1 MRLARHRLLLFVTTL
16 FAVSSLASA
25 QTVPAGASPTLER
38 IRAAK
43 EIRVAFSGDSPP
55 FSLVAANG
63 EPAGFA
69 IELCRRVIAGIAR
82 ATGEPDLKT
91 RWIVASAAER
101 VDLVATGKADLDCAN
116 TTTTLARLREVD
128 FSALVFVDTGGLLV
142 REGSPVERLAGL
154 EGRRVGVLAG
164 TTTDLRLPST
174 LRQQGVNATVVRLN
188 DGVEGVAMLESGSLD
203 AFAADKVK
211 LAGLAAEAR
220 APRSLRVLPDDLSY
234 EPQAFAL
241 PRNDSAY
248 RLEVNRAL
256 SRAYAS
262 GEAERIFAQWLG
274 RLGKPSGLLAAVY
287 MLNVIPE

>member
-1 MRLARHRLLLFVTTL
+1 MRLAPTRLLLLFTTL

-164 TTTDLRLPST
+164 TTTDLRLSST

-211 LAGLAAEAR
+211 LAGLAADAR

>member
-1 MRLARHRLLLFVTTL
+1 
-16 FAVSSLASA
+16 
-25 QTVPAGASPTLER
+25 
-38 IRAAK
+38 
-43 EIRVAFSGDSPP
+43 
-55 FSLVAANG
+55 
-63 EPAGFA
+63 
-69 IELCRRVIAGIAR
+69 
-82 ATGEPDLKT
+82 
-91 RWIVASAAER
+91 
-101 VDLVATGKADLDCAN
+101 
-116 TTTTLARLREVD
+116 
-128 FSALVFVDTGGLLV
+128 
-142 REGSPVERLAGL
+142 
-154 EGRRVGVLAG
+154 
-164 TTTDLRLPST
+164 
-174 LRQQGVNATVVRLN
+174 VVRLN

-211 LAGLAAEAR
+211 LAGLAADAR

>member
-1 MRLARHRLLLFVTTL
+1 MRLAPTRLLLLFTSL

-91 RWIVASAAER
+91 RWIVGSAAER

-164 TTTDLRLPST
+164 TTTDLRLSST

-211 LAGLAAEAR
+211 LAGLAADAR

-262 GEAERIFAQWLG
+262 GEAERIFGQWLG

>member
-1 MRLARHRLLLFVTTL
+1 MRLAPTRLLLLFTSL

-91 RWIVASAAER
+91 RWIVGSAAER

-211 LAGLAAEAR
+211 LAGLAADAR

-262 GEAERIFAQWLG
+262 GEAERIFGQWLG

>member
-1 MRLARHRLLLFVTTL
+1 MRLARHRLLLLFTTL

-91 RWIVASAAER
+91 RWIVGSAAER

-128 FSALVFVDTGGLLV
+128 FSALVFVDSGGLLV

-164 TTTDLRLPST
+164 TTTDLRLSST

>member
-1 MRLARHRLLLFVTTL
+1 MRIQRPRLLLFLATL
-16 FAVSSLASA
+16 LAASTLASA
-25 QTVPAGASPTLER
+25 QGVPPGASRTLDR

-55 FSLVAANG
+55 FSLVAPNQ
-63 EPAGFA
+63 EPTGFA
-69 IELCRRVIAGIAR
+69 IDLCRRVIAGIAR
-82 ATGEPDLKT
+82 AAGEPELRT
-91 RWIVASAAER
+91 RWIVGTAAER
-101 VDLVATGKADLDCAN
+101 IDMVATGKADLDCAN
-116 TTTTLARLREVD
+116 TTTTLARMREVD
-128 FSALVFVDTGGLLV
+128 FSALVFVDAGGLLV
-142 REGSPVERLAGL
+142 AEGSAVERLAGL

-164 TTTDLRLPST
+164 TTTDLGLPAT
-174 LRQQGVNATVVRLN
+174 LRRQGINATVVRLN

-220 APRSLRVLPDDLSY
+220 APRRLRVLPDDLSY
-234 EPQAFAL
+234 EPQAFAV

-256 SRAYAS
+256 SRAYAN
-262 GEAERIFAQWLG
+262 GDAERIFAQWLG

-287 MLNVIPE
+287 LLNVIPE

>member
-1 MRLARHRLLLFVTTL
+1 MRLAPTRLLLLFTTL

-82 ATGEPDLKT
+82 ATGEPDLKA

-211 LAGLAAEAR
+211 LAGLAADAR

-262 GEAERIFAQWLG
+262 GEAERIFGQWLG

>member
-1 MRLARHRLLLFVTTL
+1 MRLVPTRLLLFVTTL

-91 RWIVASAAER
+91 RWIVGSAAER

-164 TTTDLRLPST
+164 TTTDLRLSST

-211 LAGLAAEAR
+211 LAGLAADAR

-262 GEAERIFAQWLG
+262 GEAERIFGQWLG

>member
-1 MRLARHRLLLFVTTL
+1 MRLAPTRLLLLFTSL

-25 QTVPAGASPTLER
+25 QTVPAGASPTIER

-91 RWIVASAAER
+91 RWIVGSAAER

-164 TTTDLRLPST
+164 TTTDLRLSST
-174 LRQQGVNATVVRLN
+174 LRQQGVNATVLRLN

-211 LAGLAAEAR
+211 LAGLAADAR

>member
-1 MRLARHRLLLFVTTL
+1 MRLARHRLLLLFTTL

-91 RWIVASAAER
+91 RWIVGSAAER

-164 TTTDLRLPST
+164 TTTDLRLSST

-211 LAGLAAEAR
+211 LAGLAADAR

>member
-1 MRLARHRLLLFVTTL
+1 MRLAPIRLLFFVTTL

-25 QTVPAGASPTLER
+25 QTVPPGASPTLER

-211 LAGLAAEAR
+211 LAGLAADAR

-262 GEAERIFAQWLG
+262 GEAERIFGQWLG

>member
-1 MRLARHRLLLFVTTL
+1 MRLAPTRLLLLFTSL

-91 RWIVASAAER
+91 RWIVGSAAER

-211 LAGLAAEAR
+211 LAGLAADAR

>member
-1 MRLARHRLLLFVTTL
+1 MRLAPTRLLLLFTSL

-63 EPAGFA
+63 EPAGFS

-91 RWIVASAAER
+91 RWIVGSAAER

-164 TTTDLRLPST
+164 TTTDLRLPSA
-174 LRQQGVNATVVRLN
+174 LRQQGVSATVVRLN

-211 LAGLAAEAR
+211 LAGLAADAR

>member
-1 MRLARHRLLLFVTTL
+1 MRLAPIRLLLFVTTL

-164 TTTDLRLPST
+164 TTTDLRLPSA
-174 LRQQGVNATVVRLN
+174 LRQQGVSATVVRLN

-211 LAGLAAEAR
+211 LAGLAADAR

>member
-1 MRLARHRLLLFVTTL
+1 MRLAPTRLLLLFTSL

-174 LRQQGVNATVVRLN
+174 LRQQGVSATVVRLN

-211 LAGLAAEAR
+211 LAGLAADAR

>member
-1 MRLARHRLLLFVTTL
+1 MRLAPTRLLLLFTSL

-91 RWIVASAAER
+91 RWIVGSAAER

-164 TTTDLRLPST
+164 TTTDLRLPSA
-174 LRQQGVNATVVRLN
+174 LRQQGVSATVVRLN

-211 LAGLAAEAR
+211 LAGLAADAR

>member
-1 MRLARHRLLLFVTTL
+1 MRLAPIRLLLFVTTL

-174 LRQQGVNATVVRLN
+174 LRQQGVSATVVRLN

-211 LAGLAAEAR
+211 LAGLAADAR